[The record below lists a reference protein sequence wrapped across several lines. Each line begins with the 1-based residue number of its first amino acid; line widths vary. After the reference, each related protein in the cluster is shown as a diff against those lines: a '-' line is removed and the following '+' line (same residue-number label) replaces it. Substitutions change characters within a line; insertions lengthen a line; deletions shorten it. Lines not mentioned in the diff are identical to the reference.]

1 MNRGWVGPYSM
12 RCGYKDGIW
21 QMSEEHPSQLG
32 RRRWAGGA
40 GGGAG
45 LRVGPVLAP
54 RRQRAVRCMTRL
66 DTAQRETTPLAVAE
80 IGIGGDAL
88 RQPRRQRQAPML
100 SRASFQ
106 LGKGDRLAHIVRQ
119 PTKKQ
124 QHFGPKQKL
133 SGKQH

>member
-1 MNRGWVGPYSM
+1 MDW
-12 RCGYKDGIW
+12 CGKW
-21 QMSEEHPSQLG
+21 LG

-88 RQPRRQRQAPML
+88 RQPRRQRQAPIL

-106 LGKGDRLAHIVRQ
+106 LGKGARLAHIVRQ